1 MKKLLCAF
9 LALIVVL
16 TLPAFGTSGDLY
28 AGNPEYFSISV
39 ETMATA
45 NEFKDKLMKIAGQSS
60 YTKMDVELSLLYA
73 EAWGTIMNIAFVE
86 MDAVSKDAPTG
97 EYVLADFSD
106 YIDRLRLMYD
116 AGLTTGDEV
125 IKGLADA
132 LKDNG

>member
-28 AGNPEYFSISV
+28 AGKPEYFAISV

>member
-28 AGNPEYFSISV
+28 AGNPEYFAISV

-97 EYVLADFSD
+97 EYILADFSD
-106 YIDRLRLMYD
+106 NIDRLRLMYD